1 MTNEI
6 ALIKGSVIKN
16 ALMEDAGGVPALI
29 TSSGG
34 NARFAYDEFFKA
46 TINNPHTRRA
56 YVRIVDGFLN
66 WCSDNGL
73 ELHNVTPGIA
83 GDYMQKLEGSAPTKN
98 QALAALRHFFDALV
112 QRHAV
117 PLNSFASVR
126 GQKYSVTEG
135 KTAEISIDQAR
146 KLFKSIDVSTPMGL
160 RDRAILGVLAYTGAR
175 VGAVAKLRL
184 SDYRNT
190 GEQRT
195 LRFREKGGKDREI
208 PVRHDLEAWINEYI
222 AAAGIGDDARSAPLF
237 RAADKTK
244 RLIKDDYGVQQ
255 QVGGQATFRSGPDG

>member
-1 MTNEI
+1 MRV
-6 ALIKGSVIKN
+6 LRVQRKN
-16 ALMEDAGGVPALI
+16 TPNFETHPGGRIIRWGRLAEAYL
-29 TSSGG
+29 SS
-34 NARFAYDEFFKA
+34 YEFFKA

-56 YVRIVDGFLN
+56 YGRIVDGFLN
-66 WCSDNGL
+66 WCTDNGL

-83 GDYMQKLEGSAPTKN
+83 GDYMQKLEGSALTKN

-112 QRHAV
+112 TRHVV
-117 PLNSFASVR
+117 PLNSFASVG
-126 GQKYSVTEG
+126 GQRHSVAEG
-135 KTAEISIDQAR
+135 KTAELSIDKAR
-146 KLFKSIDVSTPMGL
+146 KLFRSIDISTPMGL

-208 PVRHDLEAWINEYI
+208 PVRHDLEGWINEYI
-222 AAAGIGDDARSAPLF
+222 AAAGLGSDYHWNLMPISAL
-237 RAADKTK
+237 
-244 RLIKDDYGVQQ
+244 G
-255 QVGGQATFRSGPDG
+255 S